1 MSLQLLLGGAGT
13 GKTRLL
19 LERLIDSSERH
30 PDRRHVIL
38 VPEQFTMETQREVV
52 ALHPRH
58 AVMNID
64 ILSFERLAYRVLGEV
79 GRGDLKIL
87 TEMGENM
94 LLRKAAGE
102 HREELTVFGRSL
114 GKAGF
119 ISRLMTMI
127 SELYQ
132 YGVTEEK
139 LEETAE
145 RLADRPLLAGKLR
158 DLRIFYQ
165 ALNETR
171 GENAIAAEELLS
183 VLNGCLER
191 SGFLRDAVVVLD
203 GFTGFTPVQYEI
215 LEKMFRQTESV
226 SLALTL
232 PQAEA
237 GEPEARP
244 EELFYLSKNTLAH
257 CRRLAAE
264 NGIAVETECLTK
276 NLRVGENSALGYLER
291 HFLRL
296 GKREAPPTSCE
307 GIRAVLLRNPR
318 QEAEW
323 AAAAISRLVREQG
336 YRYREIAVVA
346 GDLAEYRPYL
356 EQAFRREGVPC
367 FLDIPAGILG
377 NPVVEYLRSGIQA
390 VEKDFSYEAVFRH
403 LKCGL
408 APLKQ
413 EALDALDNYVLAC
426 GIRGRKK
433 WEQPFERV
441 PDRRRVPDLEALN
454 AAREAVCA
462 DLAPLVRCRADR
474 QSLVREH
481 TAALREMLA
490 AVDASEQAQQLAQN
504 RREAGEDQ
512 KAEECEKVCEFL
524 LDFLDQMDALLGD
537 EILPWQEFSDIL
549 DAGLGEARLGML
561 PTGLDLVQIGDVRRS
576 RRTNVRVLFLLGLND
591 GLIPAPQASSG
602 ILSEWERALLQENAV
617 ELAPTAEDSANQE
630 LFYLYTLLTKPSEQL
645 FLGCSKMGSDGT
657 ARRPSYLLTQMLKLL
672 PGLRLEDA
680 EETDW
685 QERMTG
691 ENAAWDVL
699 AETIRESSALPD
711 SEELEARPE
720 ESRAY
725 RELVR
730 CLAQNSSKRFDR
742 ILTAAFSVYRGN
754 NISAE
759 AARAL
764 YGPELTG
771 SVTRLEQ
778 YAACACAQFLAY
790 GLRLTERRENTFT
803 GADRGNYFHRV
814 LEIFFRLIRE
824 RGLDRRSLSEEERRA
839 LAAEAVSAAAAA
851 DEIDHL
857 SESAG
862 GRHLAERWGDLAGRT
877 IWALCRQLDQGDFE
891 PEAFEMYFDG
901 WSSGAMQFRLA
912 DGTRMVLRGVVDR
925 LDVFEE
931 GDRRYIQ
938 IVDYKTGS
946 TRLDLN
952 AIVQGQQ
959 LQLVVYLDAV
969 TELQQKRFPD
979 REIIPAGIYY
989 YTVQDPLLECD
1000 GIPEEDEREKQI
1012 LKELRMR
1019 GLTNAAK
1026 SVAAHQEPVAGDTV
1040 TTEQFREL
1048 RGYVRKKVQQFGQ
1061 EIQDGSAS
1069 ALPCRRKKQTG
1080 CDYCVYSG
1088 VCGFDTKIPG
1098 YHFRKMTEQKK
1109 EAIWRQVQEE
1119 VGEGESDGGTVD

>member
-1 MSLQLLLGGAGT
+1 M
-13 GKTRLL
+13 
-19 LERLIDSSERH
+19 
-30 PDRRHVIL
+30 
-38 VPEQFTMETQREVV
+38 
-52 ALHPRH
+52 
-58 AVMNID
+58 
-64 ILSFERLAYRVLGEV
+64 
-79 GRGDLKIL
+79 
-87 TEMGENM
+87 
-94 LLRKAAGE
+94 
-102 HREELTVFGRSL
+102 
-114 GKAGF
+114 
-119 ISRLMTMI
+119 
-127 SELYQ
+127 
-132 YGVTEEK
+132 
-139 LEETAE
+139 
-145 RLADRPLLAGKLR
+145 
-158 DLRIFYQ
+158 
-165 ALNETR
+165 
-171 GENAIAAEELLS
+171 
-183 VLNGCLER
+183 
-191 SGFLRDAVVVLD
+191 
-203 GFTGFTPVQYEI
+203 
-215 LEKMFRQTESV
+215 
-226 SLALTL
+226 
-232 PQAEA
+232 
-237 GEPEARP
+237 
-244 EELFYLSKNTLAH
+244 
-257 CRRLAAE
+257 
-264 NGIAVETECLTK
+264 
-276 NLRVGENSALGYLER
+276 
-291 HFLRL
+291 
-296 GKREAPPTSCE
+296 
-307 GIRAVLLRNPR
+307 
-318 QEAEW
+318 
-323 AAAAISRLVREQG
+323 
-336 YRYREIAVVA
+336 VA
-346 GDLAEYRPYL
+346 GDLEEYRPYL

-367 FLDIPAGILG
+367 FLDTPAGILG

-408 APLKQ
+408 GPLEQ
-413 EALDALDNYVLAC
+413 EALDVLDNYVLAC
-426 GIRGRKK
+426 GIRGRTKCAP
-433 WEQPFERV
+433 PFERV

-462 DLAPLVRCRADR
+462 DLAPLVRCRVDR
-474 QSLVREH
+474 QSRVRER

-490 AVDASEQAQQLAQN
+490 AVDAPEQAKQLAQN

-537 EILPWQEFSDIL
+537 EILSWQEFSDIL
-549 DAGLGEARLGML
+549 DAGLAEARLGML

-576 RRTNVRVLFLLGLND
+576 RRTNVRVLIILGLND

-602 ILSEWERALLQENAV
+602 ILSEWERALLQEKAV
-617 ELAPTAEDSANQE
+617 EPAPPTEDSANQE
-630 LFYLYTLLTKPSEQL
+630 IFYLYTLLTKASEQL
-645 FLGCSKMGSDGT
+645 FLSCSKMGSDGT
-657 ARRPSYLLTQMLKLL
+657 ARRPSYLLTQLLKLL
-672 PGLRLEDA
+672 PGLNLEDA
-680 EETDW
+680 EETAW
-685 QERMTG
+685 KERITG
-691 ENAAWDVL
+691 ENAAWEVL

-711 SEELEARPE
+711 PEEREVRPE

-730 CLAQNSSKRFDR
+730 CLAQDSAARFDR
-742 ILTAAFSVYRGN
+742 ILSAAFSVYRRN

-803 GADRGNYFHRV
+803 GADRGNYFHRA
-814 LEIFFRLIRE
+814 LETFFRLIRE

-839 LAAEAVSAAAAA
+839 LAAEAVSAAAAS

-862 GRHLAERWGDLAGRT
+862 GRHLAERWGDLAERT

-912 DGTRMVLRGVVDR
+912 DGTRMVLKGVVDR

-969 TELQQKRFPD
+969 TELQQKRYPD

-1000 GIPEEDEREKQI
+1000 GIPEEDEREKQL

-1080 CDYCVYSG
+1080 CDYCGYSG
-1088 VCGFDTKIPG
+1088 VCGFDAKIPG
-1098 YHFRKMTEQKK
+1098 YHFRKMTEKKK
-1109 EAIWRQVQEE
+1109 EEIWRQVQET
-1119 VGEGESDGGTVD
+1119 VGEGESDGGTVDSRTEKSH

>member
-79 GRGDLKIL
+79 GRGDLQIL
-87 TEMGENM
+87 TEMGKNM

-145 RLADRPLLAGKLR
+145 HLADRPLLAGKLR

-183 VLNGCLER
+183 VLNGCLEK
-191 SGFLRDAVVVLD
+191 SGFLRNAVVVLD

-215 LEKMFRQTESV
+215 LEKMFRQAESV

-244 EELFYLSKNTLAH
+244 EELFYLSKSTLAH

-276 NLRVGENSALGYLER
+276 NLRVKENSALGYLER

-296 GKREAPPTSCE
+296 GDRETPPASCE

-323 AAAAISRLVREQG
+323 AAAAISRLTREQG

-346 GDLAEYRPYL
+346 GDLEEYRPYL
-356 EQAFRREGVPC
+356 EQAFHREGVPC
-367 FLDIPAGILG
+367 FLDTPAGILG

-408 APLKQ
+408 GPLKQ
-413 EALDALDNYVLAC
+413 EALDELDNYVLAC

-474 QSLVREH
+474 RGRVRER
-481 TAALREMLA
+481 TAALREMLT
-490 AVDASEQAQQLAQN
+490 AVDAPEQAQQLAQN

-524 LDFLDQMDALLGD
+524 LDFLDQMDTLLGD

-576 RRTNVRVLFLLGLND
+576 RRTNVRVLFILGLND

-630 LFYLYTLLTKPSEQL
+630 IFYLYTLLTKPSEQL
-645 FLGCSKMGSDGT
+645 FLSCSKMGSDGT
-657 ARRPSYLLTQMLKLL
+657 ARRPSYLLTQLLKLL
-672 PGLRLEDA
+672 PGLNLEDA
-680 EETDW
+680 EETAW
-685 QERMTG
+685 KERITG
-691 ENAAWDVL
+691 ENAAWEVL
-699 AETIRESSALPD
+699 AETIRESSALSDIKDNGSRCGNRDPGNTNE
-711 SEELEARPE
+711 SLWENALTNEAKMTDGRE
-720 ESRAY
+720 GAY

-730 CLAQNSSKRFDR
+730 CLSQNSEERFDR

-803 GADRGNYFHRV
+803 GADRGNYFHRA
-814 LEIFFRLIRE
+814 LETFFRLIRE
-824 RGLDRRSLSEEERRA
+824 RGLDRRSLNEKERRA
-839 LAAEAVSAAAAA
+839 LAAEAVSAAAAS

-857 SESAG
+857 
-862 GRHLAERWGDLAGRT
+862 
-877 IWALCRQLDQGDFE
+877 
-891 PEAFEMYFDG
+891 
-901 WSSGAMQFRLA
+901 
-912 DGTRMVLRGVVDR
+912 
-925 LDVFEE
+925 
-931 GDRRYIQ
+931 
-938 IVDYKTGS
+938 
-946 TRLDLN
+946 
-952 AIVQGQQ
+952 
-959 LQLVVYLDAV
+959 
-969 TELQQKRFPD
+969 
-979 REIIPAGIYY
+979 
-989 YTVQDPLLECD
+989 
-1000 GIPEEDEREKQI
+1000 
-1012 LKELRMR
+1012 
-1019 GLTNAAK
+1019 
-1026 SVAAHQEPVAGDTV
+1026 
-1040 TTEQFREL
+1040 
-1048 RGYVRKKVQQFGQ
+1048 
-1061 EIQDGSAS
+1061 
-1069 ALPCRRKKQTG
+1069 
-1080 CDYCVYSG
+1080 
-1088 VCGFDTKIPG
+1088 
-1098 YHFRKMTEQKK
+1098 
-1109 EAIWRQVQEE
+1109 
-1119 VGEGESDGGTVD
+1119 

>member
-1 MSLQLLLGGAGT
+1 MSLHILLGGAGT
-13 GKTRLL
+13 GKTRCL
-19 LERLIDSSERH
+19 LERLIDSSERY

-79 GRGDLKIL
+79 GRGDLQIL
-87 TEMGENM
+87 TEMGKNM

-102 HREELTVFGRSL
+102 HRQELTVFGRSL
-114 GKAGF
+114 GKPGF
-119 ISRLMTMI
+119 IRRLMGMI

-132 YGVTEEK
+132 YGITEEK

-145 RLADRPLLAGKLR
+145 KLADRPLLAGKLR

-183 VLNGCLER
+183 VLNGCLEE
-191 SGFLRDAVVVLD
+191 SGFLQGATVVLD

-215 LEKMFRQTESV
+215 LEKILRQAESV

-232 PQAEA
+232 PAE
-237 GEPEARP
+237 EAAETEIRP
-244 EELFYLSKNTLAH
+244 QELFYLSKCTASH
-257 CRRLAAE
+257 CRRLAAA
-264 NGIAVETECLTK
+264 NGIPVETESLTR
-276 NLRVGENSALGYLER
+276 NIRVREGSALRYLEQ

-296 GKREAPPTSCE
+296 GQREAPPESCE
-307 GIRAVLLRNPR
+307 GIRASLLRNPR

-323 AAAAISRLVREQG
+323 TAAAIARLVREQG
-336 YRYREIAVVA
+336 YRYRDIAVVA
-346 GDLAEYRPYL
+346 GDLEEYRPYL
-356 EQAFRREGVPC
+356 ELAFRREGIPC
-367 FLDIPAGILG
+367 FLDTPAGILG
-377 NPVVEYLRSGIQA
+377 NPVVEYLRSGMQA

-408 APLKQ
+408 GPLKQ

-454 AAREAVCA
+454 AAREAVLA
-462 DLAPLVRCRADR
+462 DLAPLLRCRADK
-474 QSLVREH
+474 QSRVRER
-481 TAALREMLA
+481 TAALREMLTAIGA
-490 AVDASEQAQQLAQN
+490 AEQAQQLAEN

-512 KAEECEKVCEFL
+512 KAEEYEKVCEFL
-524 LDFLDQMDALLGD
+524 LDFLDQMDALLG
-537 EILPWQEFSDIL
+537 EESLSWQEFSDIL

-561 PTGLDLVQIGDVRRS
+561 PTGLDLVQVGDVRRS
-576 RRTNVRVLFLLGLND
+576 RRTNVRALFLLGLND

-630 LFYLYTLLTKPSEQL
+630 MFYLYMLLTKPSEQL
-645 FLGCSKMGSDGT
+645 FLICSKMGSDGA
-657 ARRPSYLLTQMLKLL
+657 ARRPSYLLLQLLKLL
-672 PGLRLEDA
+672 PALKLENA
-680 EETDW
+680 EETGW
-685 QERMTG
+685 RERIAG
-691 ENAAWDVL
+691 EHAAWEVL
-699 AETIRESSALPD
+699 AETIRTER
-711 SEELEARPE
+711 EA
-720 ESRAY
+720 SDAY

-730 CLAQNSSKRFDR
+730 SLAQDSTKRFDR
-742 ILTAAFSVYRGN
+742 ILTAAFSVYKGSS
-754 NISAE
+754 ISAE

-778 YAACACAQFLAY
+778 YASCACAQFLGY

-803 GADRGNYFHRV
+803 GADRGNYFHRA
-814 LEIFFRLIRE
+814 LELFFRLIRE

-839 LAAEAVSAAAAA
+839 LAAEAVSAAAAT

-862 GRHLAERWGDLAGRT
+862 GRHLAERWGDLAERT
-877 IWALCRQLDQGDFE
+877 IWALCRHLDQGDFE

-969 TELQQKRFPD
+969 TELQKKRFPD

-1000 GIPEEDEREKQI
+1000 GMPEEEEREKQL

-1040 TTEQFREL
+1040 TTEQFRAL
-1048 RGYVRKKVQQFGQ
+1048 RGYVRGKVQQFGQ
-1061 EIQDGSAS
+1061 EILDGSVS
-1069 ALPCRRKKQTG
+1069 ALPSRRKKQTG
-1080 CDYCVYSG
+1080 CDYCAYAG
-1088 VCGFDTKIPG
+1088 VCGFDPKIPG

-1109 EAIWRQVQEE
+1109 DAIWRQVQEAAGK
-1119 VGEGESDGGTVD
+1119 GEHDGGTVDTGTEESH